1 MQIDA
6 NGIRLEVELHGP
18 GSGAPIILIRGLGT
32 QLVHWPAALTE
43 GLAARGFRVVIFDN
57 RDVGLSQ
64 RCPAPGV
71 PSSADE
77 ILEALRRGVP
87 LRPAYTLND
96 MARDVVGLMDALDI
110 PRAHVFGISMGGA
123 IAQILALDHGARL
136 LTATFVMTACG
147 PFSAISGS
155 EPESTA
161 ELTSRLL
168 SRPQG
173 LADYV
178 ASQIAESAL
187 WGSPGFPATDEE
199 LREMAACAHARG
211 VDAQGINRQFLA
223 VASQHGRCE
232 ALRRLALPC
241 LVIHGTH
248 DALIPPDKGRE
259 LADII
264 PGGEYKQIDGMGH
277 MITTAL
283 APLIVETVSDFV
295 ARRAG

>member
-155 EPESTA
+155 EPRINRRTDVAPVEPS
-161 ELTSRLL
+161 
-168 SRPQG
+168 SRPRG
-173 LADYV
+173 LCRLSDR
-178 ASQIAESAL
+178 
-187 WGSPGFPATDEE
+187 
-199 LREMAACAHARG
+199 RERPVGQSRISC
-211 VDAQGINRQFLA
+211 
-223 VASQHGRCE
+223 HGR
-232 ALRRLALPC
+232 R
-241 LVIHGTH
+241 
-248 DALIPPDKGRE
+248 
-259 LADII
+259 
-264 PGGEYKQIDGMGH
+264 
-277 MITTAL
+277 TA
-283 APLIVETVSDFV
+283 
-295 ARRAG
+295 